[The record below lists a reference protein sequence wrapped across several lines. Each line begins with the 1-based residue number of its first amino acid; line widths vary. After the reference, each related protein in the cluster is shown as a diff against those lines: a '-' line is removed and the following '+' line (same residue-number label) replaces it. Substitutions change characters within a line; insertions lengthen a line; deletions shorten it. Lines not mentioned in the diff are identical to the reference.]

1 MFAYSVIFSIHISR
15 IFLKY
20 ILCHADQHFLRLI
33 SSFFACEEAKSY
45 LFYSHI
51 FRHINIHT
59 DGYLLSHFGFV
70 VIDMRMLVNS
80 FIAFFLLAT
89 INFNAY
95 AFKSYSQYQL
105 WRLHPTNIE
114 QVAVLRDFSHIAY
127 QHNINFWSEQFHINT
142 PVNFKFSHFSYYIF
156 LSSN

>member
-1 MFAYSVIFSIHISR
+1 M
-15 IFLKY
+15 
-20 ILCHADQHFLRLI
+20 
-33 SSFFACEEAKSY
+33 
-45 LFYSHI
+45 
-51 FRHINIHT
+51 
-59 DGYLLSHFGFV
+59 SHFGFV

-80 FIAFFLLAT
+80 FIAFFLSAT
-89 INFNAY
+89 INFNAD

-105 WRLHPTNIE
+105 WRLNVTNIE